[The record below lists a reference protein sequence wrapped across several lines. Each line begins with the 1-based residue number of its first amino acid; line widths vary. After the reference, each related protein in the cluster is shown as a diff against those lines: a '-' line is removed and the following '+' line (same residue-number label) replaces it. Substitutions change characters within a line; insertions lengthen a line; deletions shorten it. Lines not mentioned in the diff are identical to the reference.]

1 MTEQNDKTLPKK
13 SRFGWRHVLGIAFI
27 AVIVTALISAWWVK
41 QNIYASQFE
50 PTRLSAKEQQV
61 LDSKLARLEESAVKE
76 KPSLKKAKPDQPW
89 MSLEPEPY
97 SEDNAKR
104 EISLSE
110 KELNALIAKDPE
122 TAKRVAIDLAD
133 DLLSVK
139 LLVPVDDD
147 FPILGGKT
155 LRLFFGVTLS
165 YGKNWPIVAIR
176 GVSLG
181 GVPLPSAWWGDIKNK
196 NLVEE
201 FGSEGGFW
209 DLFSKGVEDIKI
221 REGHLR
227 IKLKE

>member
-1 MTEQNDKTLPKK
+1 MTEQDSRTPPKK

-27 AVIVTALISAWWVK
+27 AIIVVALLSAWWVK

-50 PTRLSAKEQQV
+50 PTSLSAKEQEV
-61 LDSKLARLEESAVKE
+61 LDSKLARLEKSGVKE
-76 KPSLKKAKPDQPW
+76 KSSAKKAKSYHQNMP
-89 MSLEPEPY
+89 LEPEPY
-97 SEDNAKR
+97 SEDDAKR

-133 DLLSVK
+133 DLVSVK
-139 LLVPVDDD
+139 LLVPMDKD

-165 YGKNWPIVAIR
+165 YKENRPIVAIR
-176 GVSLG
+176 GISLG

-209 DLFSKGVEDIKI
+209 DQFSKGVQDIKI

>member
-1 MTEQNDKTLPKK
+1 MTEQDTKALPKK
-13 SRFGWRHVLGIAFI
+13 KRFGWLHVLGIAFI
-27 AVIVTALISAWWVK
+27 ALMVIGLLSAWWIK
-41 QNIYASQFE
+41 HNIYASHFE
-50 PTRLSAKEQQV
+50 PTRLSLKEKQV
-61 LDSKLARLEESAVKE
+61 LDLKLAKLEESTVKE
-76 KPSLKKAKPDQPW
+76 KSPVKAKPNQ
-89 MSLEPEPY
+89 SAVTLQPEPY
-97 SEDNAKR
+97 SEDDAKR
-104 EISLSE
+104 EIALSE
-110 KELNALIAKDPE
+110 KELNALIAKDSE

-133 DLLSVK
+133 DLVSVK
-139 LLVPVDDD
+139 LLLPVDED

-155 LRLFFGVTLS
+155 LRLSFGVTLS
-165 YGKNWPIVAIR
+165 YNQGRPIVAIR

-209 DLFSKGVEDIKI
+209 DQFSKGVEDIKI

>member
-1 MTEQNDKTLPKK
+1 MTEQEFQTLPKK
-13 SRFGWRHVLGIAFI
+13 SRFGWHHVLVIAFI
-27 AVIVTALISAWWVK
+27 AIIVSALLSAWWVK

-50 PTRLSAKEQQV
+50 PTRLSVKEQQV
-61 LDSKLARLEESAVKE
+61 LDSKLDKLEVSAVRE
-76 KPSLKKAKPDQPW
+76 KPPVRKAKPYHP
-89 MSLEPEPY
+89 SRPLEPERY
-97 SEDNAKR
+97 SEDDGKR

-110 KELNALIAKDPE
+110 KELNALIARDPE

-133 DLLSVK
+133 DLISVK
-139 LLVPVDDD
+139 LLVPMDED

-165 YGKNWPIVAIR
+165 YKENRPIVAIR

-209 DLFSKGVEDIKI
+209 DQFSKGVEDIKI

>member
-1 MTEQNDKTLPKK
+1 MNENDFKTPPKK
-13 SRFGWRHVLGIAFI
+13 SRFGWHHVLVIAFI
-27 AVIVTALISAWWVK
+27 AIIVSALLSAWWVK
-41 QNIYASQFE
+41 KNIYASQFE
-50 PTRLSAKEQQV
+50 PTRLSVKEQQV
-61 LDSKLARLEESAVKE
+61 LDSKLAKLEVSAVKE
-76 KPSLKKAKPDQPW
+76 KPPVRKAKPYHP
-89 MSLEPEPY
+89 SRPLEPERY
-97 SEDNAKR
+97 SEDDGKR

-110 KELNALIAKDPE
+110 KELNALIARDPE

-133 DLLSVK
+133 DLISVK
-139 LLVPVDDD
+139 LLVPMDED

-165 YGKNWPIVAIR
+165 YKENRPIVAIR

-209 DLFSKGVEDIKI
+209 DQFSKGVEDIKI

>member
-1 MTEQNDKTLPKK
+1 MTEQNSQIPPKK
-13 SRFGWRHVLGIAFI
+13 TRFGWFHVLGIAFI
-27 AVIVTALISAWWVK
+27 GMIVTAMLTAWWIK

-61 LDSKLARLEESAVKE
+61 LDSKLAKLEHSAVK
-76 KPSLKKAKPDQPW
+76 KKASVKKAKPYHPS
-89 MSLEPEPY
+89 MPLKPEPY

-133 DLLSVK
+133 DLVSVK
-139 LLVPVDDD
+139 LLVPVDED

-155 LRLFFGVTLS
+155 LRLNFGITLS
-165 YGKNWPIVAIR
+165 YKASRPMVAIR

-209 DLFSKGVEDIKI
+209 DQFSKGVEDIKI
-221 REGHLR
+221 RQEHLW

>member
-1 MTEQNDKTLPKK
+1 MTEQNDKALPKK

-27 AVIVTALISAWWVK
+27 AIIVTALILAWWVK

-50 PTRLSAKEQQV
+50 PTRLSAQEQQV

-76 KPSLKKAKPDQPW
+76 KRYVKKAKPYQPS

-97 SEDNAKR
+97 SEDDAKR

-133 DLLSVK
+133 DLVSVK
-139 LLVPVDDD
+139 LLVPVDED

-165 YGKNWPIVAIR
+165 YGKNRPIVAIR

-209 DLFSKGVEDIKI
+209 DQFSKGVEDIKI